1 MRSTVQAWTTFPE
14 TNFIGPVTGGPHYP
28 HFQVRFYIEDIFLL
42 ELTAASEERLDSTM
56 VRLNAQFPTGGHTAT
71 EDFREGGSIWH
82 RRGTVIVVVGET

>member
-42 ELTAASEERLDSTM
+42 EVTAASEERLDSTM
-56 VRLNAQFPTGGHTAT
+56 VRLDAQFPTGGHTAT
-71 EDFREGGSIWH
+71 EDFREGGSIWY